1 MITARIKG
9 TELDIVID
17 SGSVIGIILRELF
30 SVKRRF
36 WNFPVLP
43 MKGVKIVGVTRT
55 KSQSINEE
63 VYKTFEVNQ
72 TIFRM
77 LS

>member
-1 MITARIKG
+1 
-9 TELDIVID
+9 
-17 SGSVIGIILRELF
+17 
-30 SVKRRF
+30 
-36 WNFPVLP
+36 